1 MDGGERAMRRLIAA
15 IRSMV
20 TRTPVRKGAAR
31 KPTRRKPWSRSS
43 RLAVLWSS
51 AAAGSALLAG
61 GAAWLFS
68 SGWVD
73 RQVATLDRTFIAT
86 SAELG
91 FTVERVLADGRNET
105 TSSQVLSAVGVQLG
119 EPIFSVDLEAARAR
133 LLTLPWVA
141 TATIER
147 RLPDTLYVRI
157 TETAPLALWQQQ
169 QRLHLLGR
177 DGRVIADAPIERFTN
192 LLVVVGPDAPE
203 HAGELLEMLATQP
216 ELRRRVTAAIRIGGR
231 RWNLRTDNGIDVK
244 LPAENSDTA
253 WQELGRLERDYGIL
267 GRDLTVIDL
276 RLPDQLQVHLAP
288 AALARQ
294 QGKGDD
300 T

>member
-1 MDGGERAMRRLIAA
+1 MRRLIAA
-15 IRSMV
+15 IRSLV
-20 TRTPVRKGAAR
+20 TRAPARKAGAR
-31 KPTRRKPWSRSS
+31 KPTRRKPWPRGR
-43 RLAVLWSS
+43 RLAATWGG
-51 AAAGSALLAG
+51 ATAGVALLAA
-61 GAAWLFS
+61 GAAWLVS
-68 SGWVD
+68 DGWVD
-73 RQVATLDRTFIAT
+73 RQLVALDRAFVAT
-86 SAELG
+86 SAEFG

-105 TSSQVLSAVGVQLG
+105 TSSQVLSAIGVQLG

-157 TETAPLALWQQQ
+157 AETTPLALWQQQ

-177 DGRVIADAPIERFTN
+177 NGRVIEGAAIERFAN

-203 HAGELLEMLATQP
+203 HAAALLAMLQSQP

-231 RWNLRTDNGIDVK
+231 RWNLRIDNGIDVK
-244 LPAENSDTA
+244 LPAENSAAA
-253 WQELGRLERDYGIL
+253 WAELARLERDFGIL

-276 RLPDQLQVHLAP
+276 RLPNQLQVHLAP
-288 AALARQ
+288 AAVERELA
-294 QGKGDD
+294 KGDD

>member
-1 MDGGERAMRRLIAA
+1 MRRLIAA
-15 IRSMV
+15 IRSLV
-20 TRTPVRKGAAR
+20 TRTPAPKGGR
-31 KPTRRKPWSRSS
+31 KPTRRKPWPRGR
-43 RLAVLWSS
+43 RLALLWGS
-51 AAAGSALLAG
+51 AAAAFALAVG
-61 GAAWLFS
+61 GVVWLIKD
-68 SGWVD
+68 GWTD
-73 RQVATLDRTFIAT
+73 RQIATLDRTFVAT

-119 EPIFSVDLEAARAR
+119 DPIFSVDLDAARAR

-157 TETAPLALWQQQ
+157 AETTPLALWQQQ
-169 QRLHLLGR
+169 QKLHLLGGN
-177 DGRVIADAPIERFTN
+177 GRVIADAPIERFAN

-203 HAGELLEMLATQP
+203 HAGELLDMLATQP
-216 ELRRRVTAAIRIGGR
+216 ELRRRVTAAVRIGGR
-231 RWNLRTDNGIDVK
+231 RWNLRIDNGIDVK
-244 LPAENSDTA
+244 LPEENSAAA
-253 WQELGRLERDYGIL
+253 WAELGRLERDYGIL

-276 RLPDQLQVHLAP
+276 RLPNQLQVQLAP
-288 AALARQ
+288 TAIARQ
-294 QGKGDD
+294 KAKGDD